1 MSPSAPVN
9 NASPPCSVHAYA
21 ETSADCGAHC
31 IIARKRD
38 RDKINQRNKH
48 RREQEYVFHLETK
61 VHRLENLLQQQNPGN
76 GTNHE
81 TPVEAEQAADTILP
95 NVLEAVPSVAETS
108 SLQQIVSSLAT
119 VDHGSAFVTSAQVRP
134 ALPNLASPHTTTH
147 SLAAQRSG
155 CLLVREARMQQLLDA
170 PEWLRMP
177 LSDMSTIPSFEA
189 SSQLV
194 KTLLQLQ
201 KDPDSPTYCPADPK
215 PIDLL
220 YAGSSNILANAVVAG
235 ASDLP
240 LLPPE
245 RFASSWM
252 VYKFCRWL
260 VWPSR
265 ETFCNLPDF
274 CRPTLLQL
282 TEAHKV
288 EFDFIL
294 WPRFRDNLIK
304 HGAKF
309 DLERL
314 VGFLACTY
322 RIRGCFNKEF
332 ICRVNDGDLQICP
345 SFYEQISKIENWGI
359 LESFWHKYPDLV
371 EGLDTNLMF
380 REQNLMPAT
389 S

>member
-9 NASPPCSVHAYA
+9 NAFPPCSVHAYA

-108 SLQQIVSSLAT
+108 SLQQISSSTAKRLS
-119 VDHGSAFVTSAQVRP
+119 V
-134 ALPNLASPHTTTH
+134 
-147 SLAAQRSG
+147 
-155 CLLVREARMQQLLDA
+155 
-170 PEWLRMP
+170 EWLRMP

-252 VYKFCRWL
+252 VYKFCR
-260 VWPSR
+260 VKSPHPS
-265 ETFCNLPDF
+265 
-274 CRPTLLQL
+274 
-282 TEAHKV
+282 H
-288 EFDFIL
+288 
-294 WPRFRDNLIK
+294 
-304 HGAKF
+304 
-309 DLERL
+309 
-314 VGFLACTY
+314 
-322 RIRGCFNKEF
+322 
-332 ICRVNDGDLQICP
+332 
-345 SFYEQISKIENWGI
+345 S
-359 LESFWHKYPDLV
+359 
-371 EGLDTNLMF
+371 
-380 REQNLMPAT
+380 
-389 S
+389 